1 MSATDEI
8 LSQVSMSRLA
18 ERLGTDEATARQA
31 AEAALPTLVAG
42 LTGEVNDPARSSQ
55 LAGAAR
61 RDHDPALL
69 AADDPVAEV
78 DENDGDKIVDH
89 VLGRQRPQ
97 VESQLQGFL
106 GDSSGSLVSR
116 VLPLLAP
123 LVMSWLS
130 GKMAGGGRSSG
141 GGLGDIL
148 GGILGGDTSGSAS
161 SGGGLGDILGGRFG
175 GGTSEGS
182 SGGGLGDLLGQL
194 GGQAGTGAGLDD
206 LLGSLI
212 GGQAGTGGSLREAR
226 PTEGG
231 EITDVGDVFRK
242 R

>member
-18 ERLGTDEATARQA
+18 ERLGTDEATARRA

-42 LTGEVNDPARSSQ
+42 LTGEANDPARSTQ

-78 DENDGDKIVDH
+78 DEGDGDKIVDH
-89 VLGRQRPQ
+89 VLGQRRPQ

-130 GKMAGGGRSSG
+130 GKMTGGGRSSG
-141 GGLGDIL
+141 GGLGDVL
-148 GGILGGDTSGSAS
+148 GGILGGDTSGGAS
-161 SGGGLGDILGGRFG
+161 SGGGLGDILGGMFG
-175 GGTSEGS
+175 GGSEGS
-182 SGGGLGDLLGQL
+182 SGGGLGGILGEL

-212 GGQAGTGGSLREAR
+212 GGRADSGGSLREAR

-231 EITDVGDVFRK
+231 EITDVGDVFRN